1 MIIIIGTTTGD
12 PTKYN
17 WFINALLQIYLRL
30 PDIGTFL
37 KDQILSGRLKFN
49 SEEYTLLADIIKE
62 AYLNCYKEYDEIP
75 SIDTSPFREM
85 LKLNYLVS
93 FPATENGD
101 ALLFMIYLSYFLN
114 DIEDAD
120 PKIKKVTS
128 NMQIKFLAT
137 YHGEDS
143 EMYWDKENFN
153 LFRFSANKII
163 PLIEKSKFYRT
174 AISFNWKFNSTTSI
188 YF

>member
-85 LKLNYLVS
+85 LKLNYLV
-93 FPATENGD
+93 
-101 ALLFMIYLSYFLN
+101 
-114 DIEDAD
+114 
-120 PKIKKVTS
+120 
-128 NMQIKFLAT
+128 
-137 YHGEDS
+137 
-143 EMYWDKENFN
+143 
-153 LFRFSANKII
+153 
-163 PLIEKSKFYRT
+163 
-174 AISFNWKFNSTTSI
+174 
-188 YF
+188 